1 VLDAVSARR
10 FCSAERIAAA
20 AGVSGR
26 DARRS
31 LPLLVATGHVVTA
44 EGGYRLARV
53 PRSQIRHE

>member
-1 VLDAVSARR
+1 VPARR
-10 FCSAERIAAA
+10 FRSAAQIAAA

-31 LPLLVATGHVVTA
+31 LPLLVATGHVMMA

-53 PRSQIRHE
+53 PRSQMCHE